1 MEYQRRSVVMSLT
14 HEELQSFLKTQQS
27 VSSLLR
33 TCEALKPL
41 QQTLRNLE
49 MVSGSAFSAQIQKLS
64 VNETVKAIT
73 RLNRQ
78 ASSIL
83 PTTLNR
89 SLMTEQMK
97 IANTFRSFAL
107 ENGFVRQ
114 TAMMRSTKA
123 STSWCALNTQ
133 VELVRSLQHHT
144 FAELLNSRSSAVE
157 KILQQRYF
165 GLNTHESIGELLA
178 RRYGLS
184 IDADANVDTSADN
197 ATLPELP
204 QELLQLPI
212 DQALEKT
219 NVQIWLSKLSGYAR
233 KAINAILI
241 RWLLIAIVG
250 GIANDIVKDIVKCH
264 LPESIVGECSSR
276 QTRKE
281 IQNIVSGE
289 NRWENLKNFR
299 LVTRDN
305 VHLRTGP
312 SESTAIL
319 EMLPMNTLLLIT
331 DKSNRQW
338 LAVEVE
344 YNGETIQGWVSRRYT
359 LPLHQH

>member
-1 MEYQRRSVVMSLT
+1 MPLT
-14 HEELQSFLKTQQS
+14 HEEFQSFLKTQQS

-33 TCEALKPL
+33 TSEALKPL

-49 MVSGSAFSAQIQKLS
+49 MASGSAFSAQIQKLS
-64 VNETVKAIT
+64 ANETVKTIN
-73 RLNRQ
+73 RLSRQ

-83 PTTLNR
+83 STTLNG
-89 SLMTEQMK
+89 SLIVEQMK
-97 IANTFRSFAL
+97 IANRFRSFAL
-107 ENGFVRQ
+107 ENTFARQ
-114 TAMMRSTKA
+114 TALMSSTKVLA
-123 STSWCALNTQ
+123 SLSAVNNTQ

-157 KILQQRYF
+157 QILQQRYS

-178 RRYGLS
+178 RHYGLS
-184 IDADANVDTSADN
+184 IDEDGDTSADN

-212 DQALEKT
+212 DQALAKT
-219 NVQIWLSKLSGYAR
+219 NVQIWLSKLSGYAK
-233 KAINAILI
+233 KAINAMLI
-241 RWLLIAIVG
+241 QWLLITIIGGVG
-250 GIANDIVKDIVKCH
+250 NDAVKDVVKCY
-264 LPESIVGECSSR
+264 LPEAIVGECSSR

-281 IQNIVSGE
+281 IQNILSTE

-305 VHLRTGP
+305 VFLRAGP
-312 SESTAIL
+312 SERAEIL
-319 EMLPMNTLLLIT
+319 EMLPMNTLLLIM

-338 LAVEVE
+338 LAVEIE
-344 YNGETIQGWVSRRYT
+344 YNGEIIQGWVSRRYT
-359 LPLHQH
+359 LPLHRH

>member
-1 MEYQRRSVVMSLT
+1 MPLT
-14 HEELQSFLKTQQS
+14 HEEFQSFLKTQQS

-33 TCEALKPL
+33 TSEALKPL

-49 MVSGSAFSAQIQKLS
+49 MASGSAFSAQIQKLS
-64 VNETVKAIT
+64 ANETVKTIN
-73 RLNRQ
+73 RLSRQ

-83 PTTLNR
+83 STTLNG
-89 SLMTEQMK
+89 SLIVEQMK
-97 IANTFRSFAL
+97 IANRFRSFAL
-107 ENGFVRQ
+107 ENTFARQ
-114 TAMMRSTKA
+114 TALMSSTKVIA
-123 STSWCALNTQ
+123 SLSAVNTQ

-157 KILQQRYF
+157 QILQRRYS

-184 IDADANVDTSADN
+184 IDEDGDTSADN
-197 ATLPELP
+197 STLPELP

-212 DQALEKT
+212 DQALAKT
-219 NVQIWLSKLSGYAR
+219 NVQIWLSKLSGYAK
-233 KAINAILI
+233 KAINAMLI
-241 RWLLIAIVG
+241 QWLLITIIGGVG
-250 GIANDIVKDIVKCH
+250 NDAVKDVVKCY
-264 LPESIVGECSSR
+264 LPEAIVGECSSR

-281 IQNIVSGE
+281 IQNILSTE

-305 VHLRTGP
+305 VFLRAGP
-312 SESTAIL
+312 SERAEIL
-319 EMLPMNTLLLIT
+319 EMLPMNTLLLIM

-338 LAVEVE
+338 LAVEIE
-344 YNGETIQGWVSRRYT
+344 YNGEIIQGWVSRRYT
-359 LPLHQH
+359 LPLHRH

>member
-1 MEYQRRSVVMSLT
+1 MPLT
-14 HEELQSFLKTQQS
+14 HEEFQSFLKTQQS

-33 TCEALKPL
+33 TSEALKPL

-49 MVSGSAFSAQIQKLS
+49 MASGSAFSAQIQKLS
-64 VNETVKAIT
+64 ANETVKTIN
-73 RLNRQ
+73 RLSRQ

-83 PTTLNR
+83 STTLNG
-89 SLMTEQMK
+89 SLIVEQMK
-97 IANTFRSFAL
+97 IANRFRSFAL
-107 ENGFVRQ
+107 ENTFARQ
-114 TAMMRSTKA
+114 TALMSSTKVLA
-123 STSWCALNTQ
+123 SLSAVNTQ

-157 KILQQRYF
+157 QILQRRYS

-184 IDADANVDTSADN
+184 IDEDGDTSADN

-212 DQALEKT
+212 DQALAKT
-219 NVQIWLSKLSGYAR
+219 NVQIWLSKLSGYAK
-233 KAINAILI
+233 KAINAMLI
-241 RWLLIAIVG
+241 QWLLITIIGGVG
-250 GIANDIVKDIVKCH
+250 NDAVKDVVKCY
-264 LPESIVGECSSR
+264 LPEAIVGECSSR

-281 IQNIVSGE
+281 IQNILSTE

-305 VHLRTGP
+305 VFLRAGP
-312 SESTAIL
+312 SERAEIL
-319 EMLPMNTLLLIT
+319 EMLPMNTLLLIM

-338 LAVEVE
+338 LAVEIE
-344 YNGETIQGWVSRRYT
+344 YNGEIIQGWVSRRYT
-359 LPLHQH
+359 LPLHRH